1 MHGQITIS
9 YPEMLA
15 FSLKMRNQEFE
26 REMKVI
32 SLVKLYELG
41 KISSGIAAKILN
53 ISRLDFLSVL
63 STYHTSYFSTTE
75 RDLESDFYNA

>member
-26 REMKVI
+26 REMKV
-32 SLVKLYELG
+32 
-41 KISSGIAAKILN
+41 
-53 ISRLDFLSVL
+53 
-63 STYHTSYFSTTE
+63 TSYFSTTE